1 MNISDR
7 WSVGLNFTGTD
18 GRTHAEA
25 RLVMPGRDELV
36 GRGDAR
42 RNPADR
48 EVPLIGEQ
56 IAAARAL
63 SDLTGQLLHTAAV
76 GIEHV
81 THEPAGLYL
90 LPARGTSGPVRRALP
105 LRGGLGLEVLEP

>member
-1 MNISDR
+1 MNTSDH
-7 WSVGLNFTGTD
+7 WPVKLSITETD

-25 RLVMPGRDELV
+25 RVVMPGGADLA

-48 EVPLIGEQ
+48 EITLVGEQ

-63 SDLTGQLLHTAAV
+63 SDLAGKLMYAAATSIE
-76 GIEHV
+76 GI
-81 THEPAGLYL
+81 THERTHLHL
-90 LPARGTSGPVRRALP
+90 
-105 LRGGLGLEVLEP
+105 